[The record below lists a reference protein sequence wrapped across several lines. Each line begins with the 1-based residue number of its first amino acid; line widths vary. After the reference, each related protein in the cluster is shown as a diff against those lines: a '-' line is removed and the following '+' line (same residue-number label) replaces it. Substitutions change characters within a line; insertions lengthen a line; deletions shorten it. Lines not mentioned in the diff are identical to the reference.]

1 MKKQLG
7 LLAVLLL
14 LVGGVSQ
21 AALVNVTGA
30 NYVVTEVY
38 RDRNAFGVDL
48 VQNGPRETRTE
59 IRLKPNARCY
69 WVVPRGKGQDQKV
82 SVASFMRNLR
92 KGDRVSVNGG
102 RDWDGKINASH
113 VWAQ

>member
-1 MKKQLG
+1 MKKLLG
-7 LLAVLLL
+7 LIVLLL
-14 LVGGVSQ
+14 MIGGAAQ

-38 RDRNAFGVDL
+38 TGRDAFGVDL
-48 VQNGPRETRTE
+48 IQNGPKEVRTE
-59 IRLKPNARCY
+59 IRLNRDAKCY
-69 WVVPRGKGQDQKV
+69 WVGGNGKGQDMKV
-82 SVASFMRNLR
+82 SVSSFIQKLK